1 MIIKENSNEFV
12 NKENIYQEILDELE
26 KDKGFFKIS
35 TDLKSENLNE
45 NKNYLLIFAPK

>member
-26 KDKGFFKIS
+26 KDKGF
-35 TDLKSENLNE
+35 LNF
-45 NKNYLLIFAPK
+45 N

>member
-35 TDLKSENLNE
+35 TDLQSENLNE
-45 NKNYLLIFAPK
+45 NKKLFINFAPK